1 MELSAA
7 CKNVLGQL
15 FRVTSEVNES
25 DFIKPIPSLSQSTL
39 GQHVRHTLEF
49 FICLIDG
56 YNSGFVSYDK
66 RKHDKAL
73 ESDKS
78 LALSVIKKVM
88 LFLDKNPVDKEFIL
102 EACYDADNDVSLS
115 VKSTYYREL
124 AYNIE
129 HAIHHM
135 AIIKIGIQELCQY
148 VQIPE
153 GFGVAVSTIKYN
165 KSQTQAQNS

>member
-15 FRVTSEVNES
+15 SRVTNEIKES
-25 DFIKPIPSLSQSTL
+25 DFIKPVPSLNQSTL
-39 GQHVRHTLEF
+39 GQQVRHTLEF

-56 YNSGFVSYDK
+56 YNTGFVNYDK
-66 RKHDKAL
+66 RKHDKTL

-78 LALSVIKKVM
+78 LALSVIQKVV
-88 LFLDKNPVDKEFIL
+88 LFLDKNPVDKEIML
-102 EACYDADNDVSLS
+102 EACYDTDSDISQS

>member
-15 FRVTSEVNES
+15 FRVTSEIKES
-25 DFIKPIPSLSQSTL
+25 DFIKPVPSLSQSTI

-56 YNSGFVSYDK
+56 YNTGFVSYDK
-66 RKHDKAL
+66 RKHDKDL

-78 LALSVIKKVM
+78 LALSVIQKIM
-88 LFLDKNPVDKEFIL
+88 LFLDKNPVDKEFML
-102 EACYDADNDVSLS
+102 EASYDTNSDISQS

-135 AIIKIGIQELCQY
+135 AIIKIGIQEICQE
-148 VQIPE
+148 VLIPE

-165 KSQTQAQNS
+165 KTQVQAQDS

>member
-1 MELSAA
+1 MELSTAS
-7 CKNVLGQL
+7 KNVLHQL
-15 FRVTSEVNES
+15 STVVGEIKES
-25 DFIKPIPSLSQSTL
+25 DFIKPVPSLNQSTL

-56 YNSGFVSYDK
+56 YNTGFVSYDK
-66 RKHDKAL
+66 RKHDKNL

-78 LALSVIKKVM
+78 LALSVIQKVM
-88 LFLDKNPVDKEFIL
+88 LFLDKNPVDKSFVL
-102 EACYDADNDVSLS
+102 EACYDPESDISQS

-135 AIIKIGIQELCQY
+135 AIIKIGIREICQD

-165 KSQTQAQNS
+165 KTQTQAQNS

>member
-7 CKNVLGQL
+7 CKIVLGQL
-15 FRVTSEVNES
+15 LTVTSEVNES
-25 DFIKPIPSLSQSTL
+25 DFIKPIPSLDQSTL

-56 YNSGFVSYDK
+56 YKTGFVSYDK

-78 LALSVIKKVM
+78 LALSVIQKVM

-102 EACYDADNDVSLS
+102 EACYNDPDTPIKESLHEL
-115 VKSTYYREL
+115 VCSTVNL
-124 AYNIE
+124 
-129 HAIHHM
+129 
-135 AIIKIGIQELCQY
+135 
-148 VQIPE
+148 V
-153 GFGVAVSTIKYN
+153 
-165 KSQTQAQNS
+165 

>member
-25 DFIKPIPSLSQSTL
+25 DFIKPIPSLSQTTL

-56 YNSGFVSYDK
+56 YNSGLVNYDK

-78 LALSVIKKVM
+78 LALSVIQKVM

-102 EACYDADNDVSLS
+102 EACYGTDSDISQS

-135 AIIKIGIQELCQY
+135 AIIKIGIKDICQD
-148 VQIPE
+148 VQIPD